1 MSVATPTTIRLT
13 AEERELAEKLG
24 NYLHKVGRLDTPSIS
39 NVLRLALHF
48 MTNEIL
54 KGIEAERYAEG

>member
-1 MSVATPTTIRLT
+1 MSEVVSVRVSP
-13 AEERELAEKLG
+13 EEKDLAEKLG
-24 NYLHKVGRLDTPSIS
+24 NYLYKVGKLDQPTIS

-54 KGIEAERYAEG
+54 KGIESERFRGE